1 MRRFLSLTL
10 PSSGQTVFLDKE
22 VSHHLLRVVGIAPLE
37 KVELFNG
44 RGLGCVAY
52 LQSVQNGLA
61 EMAWVSSLILQQ
73 KDHSLTLVLALTK
86 GDAFGTALRMCTELG
101 VDTFVPLQAQRSIP
115 KGDKQYRW
123 SKIVNGAAAQSK
135 RLTTPRVLPL
145 QTWRSLWEVL
155 DQAGSSDRWVLQ
167 PTAAT
172 VLPVSPMTTNT
183 TMFIGPEGGF
193 TTQELEDMKDKH
205 CQTRSLG
212 SLVLKADTAAI
223 VSCSRALS

>member
-10 PSSGQTVFLDKE
+10 PSPEQNVFLDKE

-44 RGLGCVAY
+44 RGLGCVAH

-61 EMAWVSSLILQQ
+61 EMAWVSNLIRHQ
-73 KDHSLTLVLALTK
+73 KQYSLTLVLSLTK

-101 VDTFVPLQAQRSIP
+101 VDTFVPLQAHRSIP
-115 KGDKQYRW
+115 KGDKQSRW

-145 QTWRSLWEVL
+145 QTWNSVWGVL
-155 DQAGSSDRWVLQ
+155 ATETESDKWVLH
-167 PTAAT
+167 PT
-172 VLPVSPMTTNT
+172 PENSPSVSAMTMNT
-183 TMFIGPEGGF
+183 IIFIGPEGGF
-193 TTQELEDMKDKH
+193 TNQELSGMLEQG
-205 CQTRSLG
+205 CILRSLG
-212 SLVLKADTAAI
+212 GLVLKADTAAA
-223 VSCSRALS
+223 VACSRALS

>member
-10 PSSGQTVFLDKE
+10 PSSEQSVLLDKE

-37 KVELFNG
+37 KVELFDG

-52 LQSVQNGLA
+52 LHSVQNGLA
-61 EMAWVSSLILQQ
+61 EMAWVSSLIPQQ

-101 VDTFVPLQAQRSIP
+101 VDTFIPLQAQRSIP
-115 KGDKQYRW
+115 KGDKQSRW

-145 QTWRSLWEVL
+145 QTWSSVWGVL
-155 DQAGSSDRWVLQ
+155 ATEDESAKWVLH
-167 PTAAT
+167 PT
-172 VLPVSPMTTNT
+172 PENRHSVSAMTMNT
-183 TMFIGPEGGF
+183 IIFIGPEGGF
-193 TTQELEDMKDKH
+193 TNQELSSMLEQG
-205 CQTRSLG
+205 CILRSLG
-212 SLVLKADTAAI
+212 GLVLKADTAA
-223 VSCSRALS
+223 VVACSRALA